1 MTDVQA
7 TAQEQRRIL
16 DFPPR
21 KPQPLAQEAADPDW
35 VLVCRARRGDMAAF
49 ESIVRKYNRRLF
61 LIARGVLHDD
71 DDAEDAVQETYLKA
85 YLKMDQ
91 FVGPAGFSA
100 WLARVALNEALQR
113 LRRQSPT
120 VAWPEDDDT
129 AAASDIASRS
139 QIADAPY
146 AERHISLKE
155 LRGRLTDAIGTLP
168 PGFRAVLLLRGVEGL
183 SVESTAQC
191 LGIPAATVKTRY
203 LRAKDRLRREIG
215 GEIDPLLPLTFT
227 FAGQRC
233 DRIVR
238 LVGLRLRAL
247 AYRLR

>member
-1 MTDVQA
+1 MTDIHA
-7 TAQEQRRIL
+7 TAPAHRRIL

-21 KPQPLAQEAADPDW
+21 KPQPLAREAMDPDW
-35 VLVCRARRGDMAAF
+35 LLVCRFRRGDRAAF

-61 LIARGVLHDD
+61 LIARGILHDD

-85 YLKMDQ
+85 YLKIEQ

-113 LRRQSPT
+113 LRRQRST

-129 AAASDIASRS
+129 AAACALSE
-139 QIADAPY
+139 IADAPY

-155 LRGRLTDAIGTLP
+155 LSRRLADAIGKLP
-168 PGFRAVLLLRGVEGL
+168 PGFRVVVLLRGVEGL
-183 SVESTAQC
+183 SVERTAQC

-203 LRAKDRLRREIG
+203 LRAKDRLRQEIG
-215 GEIDPLLPLTFT
+215 GEIEPLLPLTFT

-233 DRIVR
+233 ERILR
-238 LVGLRLRAL
+238 LVSLRLRAL
-247 AYRLR
+247 SYRIR